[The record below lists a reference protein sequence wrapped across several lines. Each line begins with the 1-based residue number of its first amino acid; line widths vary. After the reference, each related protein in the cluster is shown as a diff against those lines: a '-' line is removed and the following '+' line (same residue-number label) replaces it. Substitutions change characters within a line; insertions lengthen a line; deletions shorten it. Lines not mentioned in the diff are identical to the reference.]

1 MSDSLKKQSRIDI
14 RISEDIKE
22 LIEKAALLTGTSVS
36 SYIISK
42 TLASAK
48 EDVRE
53 MENIYL
59 GIKDSETFTNLINNP
74 PPANNNLKKLLKNT
88 YETDE

>member
-1 MSDSLKKQSRIDI
+1 MGDSIKKQSRIDI
-14 RISEDIKE
+14 RISDDIKE

-53 MENIYL
+53 MENVYL
-59 GIKDSETFTNLINNP
+59 GKADREIFIKLINKP
-74 PPANNNLKKLLKNT
+74 PTANDELKKLMKKT
-88 YETDE
+88 YEIDE